1 MGKTNLDIPNEKEQ
15 EVGKIFTEKW
25 YDWQKTKKGLE
36 GIEINEKTA
45 KELES
50 LKSDV
55 KEYAERL
62 KGLYVETYKKEPEK
76 ISEEKI
82 SDTLKNVWEQSF
94 QLAENTENKALDA
107 AEEQILK
114 KAEWL
119 KEIPLVWDFLYDYAK
134 DILWETKKSLEPN
147 PNEKAWDRFIRKM
160 KIWFWSVILSLFWF
174 KWIKEFLN
182 TKKDLDWSGWI
193 WNNLDWN
200 TEKDIKED
208 EWSKKKQGDW
218 EKTEEESLVIE
229 EKAIEKV
236 DDYKTDGKSE
246 SVKEEKEEKGNISY
260 LLWFEAIL
268 ALSWKEMEEN
278 ISKEEIKKQL
288 ADVKYSKLDT
298 FSPKWLSQD
307 QMKQYN
313 AVKSWLKSENTQDLL
328 RISLS
333 KNILENIFKRKEEK
347 LKEIFWEDRF
357 LEIKR
362 ETEEGEFNYKNLT
375 IKELSILYIE
385 SVPAFWNLAMI
396 SAFEWIESFSKQA
409 LSIVWKEFT
418 EIRDEKSFLSKPVL
432 NFFGTNLVGIDKLK
446 EVWENEFEKFLS
458 ETDLKE
464 EEKKKCRED
473 FKKVIDFKNKILEE
487 NFFASEKL
495 WLSGN
500 LQSKIKNEKLNYKWI
515 LALYAVTWWETDL
528 KNLNPVNLPIL
539 VYLISEIISSGT
551 SAIYTMEWTSY
562 LMKFV
567 KQVFS
572 NKTTL
577 TESEKKIFKIYW
589 KKLIDLMITSHLRA
603 MYSTL
608 WIATDSDNLIKNWVI
623 VWGVWLT
630 VNILANK
637 SIKNALSRW
646 RLPFLSWLAK
656 KLSWLWIWIWVF
668 MVWTWFVAKSWK
680 SDIELLDEKLTKAAE
695 NNDPISAIEALE
707 DHRDSIVSTKRDLDG
722 KIQNVKVVGYKDSIP
737 YIVIDWK
744 VYSIELY
751 YDEWIVE
758 STFWPSKMPEVNWE
772 DISKIRFDREENNF
786 VFGENHKI
794 SLYQLLKSRWTDEE
808 ISDENIWNFAERNVE
823 WIAQSF
829 GYTYGRNK
837 NKWKI
842 TIINTGYNNNIG
854 NFKIWLVPLEEVEK
868 LQEQ

>member
-160 KIWFWSVILSLFWF
+160 KIWFWSFILSLFWF

-182 TKKDLDWSGWI
+182 TKKDWDWSDWI

-200 TEKDIKED
+200 TEKEIKED

-229 EKAIEKV
+229 EKAVEKV
-236 DDYKTDGKSE
+236 DDRKTDGKLE

-288 ADVKYSKLDT
+288 SGVKYSDLDNS
-298 FSPKWLSQD
+298 SPKWLSQD

-357 LEIKR
+357 LKIKS
-362 ETEEGEFNYKNLT
+362 EVGNGTFDYKNLT

-418 EIRDEKSFLSKPVL
+418 EIKDEKSFLSKPVL
-432 NFFGTNLVGIDKLK
+432 NFLGTKFEGKDRLK
-446 EVWENEFEKFLS
+446 DVWENEFEKFLS

-495 WLSGN
+495 WLSGD

-515 LALYAVTWWETDL
+515 LALYALTWWETDL
-528 KNLNPVNLPIL
+528 ENLNPVNLPIL
-539 VYLISEIISSGT
+539 VYLISEIIASGKDFSDVMNWTNYLIGFIKKIFLDKT
-551 SAIYTMEWTSY
+551 S
-562 LMKFV
+562 
-567 KQVFS
+567 FS
-572 NKTTL
+572 
-577 TESEKKIFKIYW
+577 EDEKKIFKIYL

-608 WIATDSDNLIKNWVI
+608 WIATDSDSLIKTWVI
-623 VWGVWLT
+623 VWGGWLI
-630 VNILANK
+630 VNRLANK
-637 SIKNALSRW
+637 SIKTALSKW

-656 KLSWLWIWIWVF
+656 KLSWLWIWVWVF
-668 MVWTWFVAKSWK
+668 MAWSWFVAKNWK
-680 SDIELLDEKLTKAAE
+680 YDIEILDEELSKATK
-695 NNDPISAIEALE
+695 NNDPISVIKALE

-722 KIQNVKVVGYKDSIP
+722 KIQDVKVVGYKDSIP

-751 YDEWIVE
+751 YDEWIAE
-758 STFWPSKMPEVNWE
+758 NIFWASTKPEVYWE
-772 DISKIRFDREENNF
+772 DISKIRFDRKENNF

-794 SLYQLLKSRWTDEE
+794 PLYQLLKSRWTDEE
-808 ISDENIWNFAERNVE
+808 ISDGNIFNFVERNIE
-823 WIAQSF
+823 WATQIF
-829 GYTYGRNK
+829 GHTYDLNK

-842 TIINTGYNNNIG
+842 TIINTGSNNNIG
-854 NFKIWLVPLEEVEK
+854 DFKIWLVPLEEVEK

>member
-25 YDWQKTKKGLE
+25 YDWQKTKKWLE

-45 KELES
+45 RELEN

-82 SDTLKNVWEQSF
+82 SDTLKNAWDQSI
-94 QLAENTENKALDA
+94 QLAENAENKALDA

-182 TKKDLDWSGWI
+182 TKKDWDWSDWI

-200 TEKDIKED
+200 TEKEIKED
-208 EWSKKKQGDW
+208 EWSKKKQDDW

-236 DDYKTDGKSE
+236 DDRKTDGKSE

-288 ADVKYSKLDT
+288 ADVKYSELNT

-307 QMKQYN
+307 QIKQYN
-313 AVKSWLKSENTQDLL
+313 SVKVWLKSENTQDLL

-333 KNILENIFKRKEEK
+333 KNILKNIFKRKEEK

-362 ETEEGEFNYKNLT
+362 ETEEGKFDYKELT
-375 IKELSILYIE
+375 VKELSILYIE

-418 EIRDEKSFLSKPVL
+418 EIKDKKSFLSKPVL
-432 NFFGTNLVGIDKLK
+432 EFFSIKL
-446 EVWENEFEKFLS
+446 EGRDRLDNVWENEFEEFLS
-458 ETDLKE
+458 KTDLKE

-473 FKKVIDFKNKILEE
+473 FKKVIDFKDKILKE

-495 WLSGN
+495 WLSDD
-500 LQSKIKNEKLNYKWI
+500 LQSKIKEEKLNYKWI
-515 LALYAVTWWETDL
+515 LALYAVTWWEIDL
-528 KNLNPVNLPIL
+528 ENLNPVNLPIL
-539 VYLISEIISSGT
+539 VYLISEIIASGKGFSDAMKWTNYLTGFMKKIFSDKT
-551 SAIYTMEWTSY
+551 S
-562 LMKFV
+562 
-567 KQVFS
+567 FS
-572 NKTTL
+572 
-577 TESEKKIFKIYW
+577 EDEKKIFKIYW

-608 WIATDSDNLIKNWVI
+608 WIATDSDSLIKTWVI
-623 VWGVWLT
+623 VWGGWLI
-630 VNILANK
+630 VNRLANK
-637 SIKNALSRW
+637 SIKKALSKW

-656 KLSWLWIWIWVF
+656 KLSWLWIWVWVF
-668 MVWTWFVAKSWK
+668 MAWSWFVAKNWEY
-680 SDIELLDEKLTKAAE
+680 DMEILDEELSKATK
-695 NNDPISAIEALE
+695 NNDPISVIKALE

-722 KIQNVKVVGYKDSIP
+722 KIQDVKVVGYKDSIP

-751 YDEWIVE
+751 YDEWIAE
-758 STFWPSKMPEVNWE
+758 NIFWASTKPEVYWE
-772 DISKIRFDREENNF
+772 DISKIRFDRKENNF

-794 SLYQLLKSRWTDEE
+794 PLYQLLKSRWTDEE
-808 ISDENIWNFAERNVE
+808 ISDGNIFNFVERNIE
-823 WIAQSF
+823 WATQIF
-829 GYTYGRNK
+829 GHTYDLNK

-842 TIINTGYNNNIG
+842 TIINTGSNNNIG
-854 NFKIWLVPLEEVEK
+854 DFKIWLVPLEEVEK

>member
-119 KEIPLVWDFLYDYAK
+119 KEIPLVWDFLYNYAK

-200 TEKDIKED
+200 TEKEIKED

-236 DDYKTDGKSE
+236 DDRKTDGKSE
-246 SVKEEKEEKGNISY
+246 SVKEEKEKKGNISY

-278 ISKEEIKKQL
+278 ISKEKIREQL
-288 ADVKYSKLDT
+288 INVKYSDLDNS
-298 FSPKWLSQD
+298 SPEDLSQD
-307 QMKQYN
+307 QIKQYN
-313 AVKSWLKSENTQDLL
+313 SVKVWLKSENTQDLL

-357 LEIKR
+357 LEIEKAI
-362 ETEEGEFNYKNLT
+362 EEGNFDYKKLT
-375 IKELSILYIE
+375 VKELSILYIE

-432 NFFGTNLVGIDKLK
+432 DFFGTNLVGIDKLK

-808 ISDENIWNFAERNVE
+808 ISDENISNFAERNVE